1 MRYAL
6 GFFGICLLAG
16 GIQAEENYPP
26 LKEKFEPAKTMNDL
40 PLVYSDD
47 FSAGQTKNWEPTD
60 KTAWTIKT
68 QGGNKVYALTKKKS
82 QFNPPVRSPYNRSLV
97 KDVEVESFVLDLR
110 LQSTHPDY
118 GHRDLCLFFGYQDD
132 SHLYY
137 VHFGKKTDDHANQ
150 IFIVNDAAR
159 KKISTK
165 TTPGTDWDDEWHH
178 ARIVRDAVSGKIDVY
193 FDDMKTPVMSA
204 VDRTFTTGRVGVG
217 SFDDTGQF
225 DHIAI
230 YGNKVEKKKVG
241 KATPEK
247 GKPVPAKIQVG
258 KFELVLP
265 PGKTN
270 VEVRILENFVKL
282 AQVEGKVLMD
292 GIPLSKAEVTFIPEK
307 GKPSL
312 GVTDESGEF
321 VLTYN
326 GKKEG
331 CLVGKHQV
339 QISKTLKQG
348 EKPTKELI
356 PPRFNAKSQIQLEV
370 QSGVNMFEIELKSR

>member
-1 MRYAL
+1 MFFHTWRVHDEICVRV
-6 GFFGICLLAG
+6 FGICLLAG

-150 IFIVNDAAR
+150 IFIVNDA
-159 KKISTK
+159 
-165 TTPGTDWDDEWHH
+165 G
-178 ARIVRDAVSGKIDVY
+178 
-193 FDDMKTPVMSA
+193 
-204 VDRTFTTGRVGVG
+204 
-217 SFDDTGQF
+217 
-225 DHIAI
+225 
-230 YGNKVEKKKVG
+230 
-241 KATPEK
+241 
-247 GKPVPAKIQVG
+247 AKEDLHQNHTRHG
-258 KFELVLP
+258 
-265 PGKTN
+265 
-270 VEVRILENFVKL
+270 
-282 AQVEGKVLMD
+282 
-292 GIPLSKAEVTFIPEK
+292 
-307 GKPSL
+307 L
-312 GVTDESGEF
+312 G
-321 VLTYN
+321 
-326 GKKEG
+326 
-331 CLVGKHQV
+331 
-339 QISKTLKQG
+339 
-348 EKPTKELI
+348 
-356 PPRFNAKSQIQLEV
+356 
-370 QSGVNMFEIELKSR
+370 